1 MAKQRASKKSLNRP
15 QLSDASGLPTAMYEA
30 DEVDEYIDHLEARLD
45 EFEERLTR
53 IEESV
58 RDLEYRDQPLM

>member
-15 QLSDASGLPTAMYEA
+15 QLSDASGLPTGMYEA

-53 IEESV
+53 AEDSI
-58 RDLEYRDQPLM
+58 RNLEYRDQPLM